1 MNSRKVAR
9 SLLPIFF
16 FFFFAGRLSLNG
28 SVKLWRKSIE
38 KQLLSA
44 SIAVVSIGITFKAK
58 RNKCTAVAKEFQFEI
73 RIQTWY
79 DAYVQ
84 EKVYMLWSRR
94 PVIFYININTDM
106 KSLF

>member
-1 MNSRKVAR
+1 MGR
-9 SLLPIFF
+9 SNFEGNPSKNNCFPLPLLWFPL
-16 FFFFAGRLSLNG
+16 ALLSKLKETNALLSLKN
-28 SVKLWRKSIE
+28 SSLK
-38 KQLLSA
+38 
-44 SIAVVSIGITFKAK
+44 
-58 RNKCTAVAKEFQFEI
+58 FES
-73 RIQTWY
+73 RLD